1 MLRIFI
7 IITVQTLNL
16 DSGRLVGDFIP
27 SALSHPLIPPQHH
40 RHHHHHEP
48 HPRHEPLPFRPS
60 NTGVIRAKR
69 QQKRCIRIFTKKTP
83 LARFTK
89 MSPSEELGTLMKI
102 FMELEFDQQ
111 HHHDDL
117 SPLWPP
123 PLTNSPLHL
132 RHDRVGGL
140 PGCSNAII
148 ITIINTI
155 ITITIINIT
164 IITITITIT
173 IIITFLV

>member
-1 MLRIFI
+1 
-7 IITVQTLNL
+7 
-16 DSGRLVGDFIP
+16 
-27 SALSHPLIPPQHH
+27 
-40 RHHHHHEP
+40 
-48 HPRHEPLPFRPS
+48 
-60 NTGVIRAKR
+60 
-69 QQKRCIRIFTKKTP
+69 
-83 LARFTK
+83 
-89 MSPSEELGTLMKI
+89 MSPSEELGTLMNI
-102 FMELEFDQQ
+102 VMELEFDQQ

-148 ITIINTI
+148 ITIIN
-155 ITITIINIT
+155 IT